1 MSTYRHI
8 LVAVEADEEADR
20 LLARAHDLAHL
31 FGAELSVL
39 NVVEPMPMD
48 LNGDLGVIPMNL
60 SGEMSEQARKTL
72 QPLCAA
78 HGLAPARLR
87 IAVGQITSTILDVAQ
102 ELGADLVILGHH
114 RQRGLAALFSHT
126 DKGVVSKARC
136 DVLAVALTPPGPTAQ
151 A

>member
-1 MSTYRHI
+1 MSHYRHI
-8 LVAVEADEEADR
+8 LVAVEAGEEADR
-20 LLARAHDLAHL
+20 LLAHARELGRL

-60 SGEMSEQARKTL
+60 DGEMREQARKTL

-78 HGLAPARLR
+78 HGLEPARLR
-87 IAVGQITSTILDVAQ
+87 IEVGQITATILAVAA
-102 ELGADLVILGHH
+102 ELGANLIVLGHH

-126 DKGVVSKARC
+126 DKGVVSKAHC
-136 DVLAVALTPPGPTAQ
+136 DVLAVALTPAKASAQ